1 MYYLF
6 VMLSITSCSLDFGY
20 DYKIKRLPH
29 KELSYE
35 ELPDSVRSFLYTES
49 SSHMIIDEILFVDS
63 IDSSI
68 YHLESVEMGPWT
80 DYYKLIDINKEITYR
95 IEYSYY
101 HPYIIWKNK
110 LYIPY
115 IPDRFEI
122 YKSEHFKMAKY
133 RAIATKAF
141 SPPDRSS
148 I

>member
-1 MYYLF
+1 
-6 VMLSITSCSLDFGY
+6 
-20 DYKIKRLPH
+20 
-29 KELSYE
+29 
-35 ELPDSVRSFLYTES
+35 
-49 SSHMIIDEILFVDS
+49 MIIDEILFVDS

-133 RAIATKAF
+133 TEYELK
-141 SPPDRSS
+141 
-148 I
+148 